1 MAVSKSI
8 KLLLGLGLMVGF
20 VLDRASAQS
29 GCTSVIISMA
39 PCLGY
44 VTGNA
49 STPSS
54 SCCSQLSSVLQSRP
68 ECLCSMLNGGAAS
81 LGITVNQTRAL
92 AIPAACNVQTPPVSA
107 CDGISIVISFTPTV
121 NGGAPSAAPASSPSA
136 ETESP
141 SPANPSS
148 AATTT
153 PSISSAEG
161 GSKTTPAT
169 GATAATSAGGSSD
182 GFINN
187 LLISSSAA
195 VGFMFLFATF

>member
-1 MAVSKSI
+1 MHVGDHQHGAVPGI
-8 KLLLGLGLMVGF
+8 HHRQRLHALILLLLAAL
-20 VLDRASAQS
+20 L
-29 GCTSVIISMA
+29 
-39 PCLGY
+39 
-44 VTGNA
+44 
-49 STPSS
+49 
-54 SCCSQLSSVLQSRP
+54 
-68 ECLCSMLNGGAAS
+68 GAAVAAGVPLLDAQWRRS
-81 LGITVNQTRAL
+81 LFGDYRQPDPRPCHSRRLQRPNSTGFRLRREYFEKEAKVEGVIENVYLL
-92 AIPAACNVQTPPVSA
+92 AVAA
-107 CDGISIVISFTPTV
+107 V

-148 AATTT
+148 GATTT

-169 GATAATSAGGSSD
+169 GATAATSGGGSSD

>member
-1 MAVSKSI
+1 MAVSI
-8 KLLLGLGLMVGF
+8 KLLMGLGLLVGF
-20 VLDRASAQS
+20 VLGRASAQS
-29 GCTSVIISMA
+29 GCTSAIISMA

-49 STPSS
+49 TAPSS
-54 SCCSQLSSVLQSRP
+54 SCCSQLASVLQSQP

-81 LGITVNQTRAL
+81 LGVTVNQTRAL

-107 CDGISIVISFTPTV
+107 CDAV

-136 ETESP
+136 ATEDL
-141 SPANPSS
+141 SPATPSS

-153 PSISSAEG
+153 PYISTAEG

-169 GATAATSAGGSSD
+169 GSTAATSGGGSSN

-195 VGFMFLFATF
+195 IGFMFLFATF

>member
-107 CDGISIVISFTPTV
+107 CDAV